1 MTERGGMYAISNQKE
16 FDAILDSLALNT
28 EKRKRSGN
36 LNAIYIAKKR
46 GVVIQIIHYIRK

>member
-1 MTERGGMYAISNQKE
+1 MTEIGGMYAISNQKE

-28 EKRKRSGN
+28 EKRKQSGN

-46 GVVIQIIHYIRK
+46 GVVIQIIDYIRK